1 MNIAINKENSNRC
14 VFVTTGNKYSFL
26 FVFASK
32 TWCTTQPVNIILIN
46 STKHLN
52 KRLVAPQLARS
63 ENAMYI
69 NWDWNDPKL
78 QNLIELNCRT
88 KIKL

>member
-1 MNIAINKENSNRC
+1 MC
-14 VFVTTGNKYSFL
+14 VCNHRKQIQFL
-26 FVFASK
+26 LVFASK

-52 KRLVAPQLARS
+52 KRLVVPQLEGS

-69 NWDWNDPKL
+69 NWDWNNPAKMAKPYITELGELKQSCKL
-78 QNLIELNCRT
+78 IG
-88 KIKL
+88 